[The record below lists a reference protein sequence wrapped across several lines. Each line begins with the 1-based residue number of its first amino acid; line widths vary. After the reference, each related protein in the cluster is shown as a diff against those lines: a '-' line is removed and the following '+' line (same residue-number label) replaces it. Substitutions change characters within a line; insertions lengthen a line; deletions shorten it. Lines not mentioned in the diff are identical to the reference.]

1 MYAENL
7 LSKKEFSSEKPVKK
21 DILTSRNF
29 NIVIVCLEKGQEI
42 KPHPEPYAVFFL
54 VLEGKGIFTNSE
66 GSFEL
71 NKQSCISIGINE
83 IRGIKCIENLV
94 VFGVQD
100 GHETPKSIE
109 E

>member
-1 MYAENL
+1 MYTKNI
-7 LSKKEFSSEKPVKK
+7 LSQKEFSAEKPIKK
-21 DILTSRNF
+21 DILNSRNY

-54 VLEGKGIFTNSE
+54 VLEGRGIFTNSE
-66 GSFEL
+66 GNFEMS
-71 NKQSCISIGINE
+71 KQSCLSIRSDE

-94 VFGVQD
+94 VLGIQD
-100 GHETPKSIE
+100 GNETSKSIE

>member
-54 VLEGKGIFTNSE
+54 VLEGKGIFTNSK

-71 NKQSCISIGINE
+71 SKQSCISIRTNE
-83 IRGIKCIENLV
+83 RRGIKCIENLV
-94 VFGVQD
+94 VLGVQD